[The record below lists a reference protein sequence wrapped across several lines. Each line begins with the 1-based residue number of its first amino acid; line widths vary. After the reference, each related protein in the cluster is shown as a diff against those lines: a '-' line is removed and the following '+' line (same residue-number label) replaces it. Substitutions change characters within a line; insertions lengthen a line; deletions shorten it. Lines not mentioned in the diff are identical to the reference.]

1 MNYSECLKI
10 FNLHSDYSKKDL
22 KHAYQ
27 RLSKKYHPDIA
38 GEQGRKMFIKIN
50 DAYKILNDKWSKT
63 AKALQTQSSDTNEL
77 RSNSSKGFSITKNE
91 NFDSIPKE
99 QFNDYFNSMFLKNTN
114 SSKDDI
120 YNVDHSKEKDRSRSE
135 FEKEY
140 NNVNNIISQ
149 QKPLLGSYNPQ
160 DFNSCFESIKK
171 QNTDIEVYKNPE
183 PLNSNQGYFDNI
195 ESNNNGMYTTPQSVP
210 NYNRMDFVRQ
220 ESAMT
225 HNAIQERLNAR
236 EQAIVNIQYTNN
248 DSSQSSSLYTDD
260 QSLFKNKINYEKL
273 QKEKEILVRK
283 LRNTVSQQEK
293 DQILNDLSIITKAE
307 QKFINEL

>member
-27 RLSKKYHPDIA
+27 KLSKKYHPDIA

-91 NFDSIPKE
+91 NFDNIPKE

-114 SSKDDI
+114 SGKDDI

-171 QNTDIEVYKNPE
+171 QNTDIEVYKSPK

-195 ESNNNGMYTTPQSVP
+195 ESSNNGMYTTPQSVP

-236 EQAIVNIQYTNN
+236 EQAIVNIQYINKE
-248 DSSQSSSLYTDD
+248 SSSLYTDD
-260 QSLFKNKINYEKL
+260 QTIFKNKINYEKL

-283 LRNTVSQQEK
+283 LRNTASQQEK